1 MCLLAMCPRKEGTRA
16 SLGGRLLFI
25 VWLGPCATAAVILG
39 IPKNLAGK
47 AGLAVVASVYLGLQE
62 AD

>member
-1 MCLLAMCPRKEGTRA
+1 MCLLAMRPRKEGTRA
-16 SLGGRLLFI
+16 SLGARLLFI
-25 VWLGPCATAAVILG
+25 VLLGPVAVILG

-47 AGLAVVASVYLGLQE
+47 AGLAVVASIHEGLQE